1 MSLLDG
7 NHMDF
12 SQSFR
17 LHDRGFQIDFP
28 NGWTVSVL
36 TDSMYYAD
44 KRHAETAAW
53 YSDAHNDRVW
63 LDADEYA
70 TENQGGTHVN
80 GYQTPRQV
88 ADFIQRVSK
97 LRRLRPRHWLDT
109 SYPE

>member
-7 NHMDF
+7 HHMDF

-17 LHDRGFQIDFP
+17 LHDHGFQIDFP

-53 YSDAHNDRVW
+53 CSDAHNDRVW
-63 LDADEYA
+63 LDAEESG
-70 TENQGGTHVN
+70 TETHVN
-80 GYQTPRQV
+80 PYQTPRQV

>member
-7 NHMDF
+7 HHMDF

-17 LHDRGFQIDFP
+17 LHDRGFQIDFR

-53 YSDAHNDRVW
+53 YSDVHNDRVW
-63 LDADEYA
+63 LDAEEYG
-70 TENQGGTHVN
+70 TETHGN

-88 ADFIQRVSK
+88 AAFIQRVSK
-97 LRRLRPRHWLDT
+97 LRRRK
-109 SYPE
+109 